1 MRSRRFHPG
10 LMTLT
15 GFNWVE
21 PSMHGELCRIR
32 EDAEPDESWGSGR
45 NGPSDHTN
53 CHYRASIT
61 YFHTKRLF

>member
-15 GFNWVE
+15 GLNRVE

-45 NGPSDHTN
+45 NGPSHIGPHKLSLPSFN
-53 CHYRASIT
+53 HVLS
-61 YFHTKRLF
+61 H